1 MSLMQQS
8 LRAALASSGGTPSK
22 SKGANGLQKDKR
34 TPMGSRRG
42 TPRGTPAHSH
52 PGSDAEEDDEL
63 SSDSEEMFSPY
74 ASTASIGAGDDAT
87 GLALDG
93 QDDNALQEMMR
104 AQIDSL
110 NEKRTSTREEALQWL
125 IRAMSMR
132 YAAHAMDGSEE
143 TFFDAL
149 RRSIRAGKSSKE
161 TMLAAR
167 AMALWFVTLGAER
180 EAEYDEL
187 ASFLKPTIK
196 SCRFPPVKAQCIL
209 TLAMGCFV
217 ACQDPYEIADT
228 ARFCHS
234 IASMPKET
242 PEVLESALVSLG
254 LLLSCLNRT
263 PRQVE
268 QLFAETIAAHR
279 TLLESNSLPVRIAC
293 GHNIALFY
301 HTLGVPMVRALDVS
315 QHTALLTTLQA
326 LATDSS
332 RSRGKKER
340 SQQRAVF
347 RDVLH
352 TVHTGESPVVRHR
365 VMDHLLAFDDWAQIH
380 RFFAFRTVLNQGL
393 HTHFEENDLL
403 HDVFGTAFAT
413 QQLIDPAGERV
424 VHDTKS
430 AVAKYRAIEKNRQ
443 LEQRYNQT
451 LGMYNDS
458 E

>member
-8 LRAALASSGGTPSK
+8 LRAALASGGGTPSK
-22 SKGANGLQKDKR
+22 SKGANGWHKDKR
-34 TPMGSRRG
+34 TPVGSHRG
-42 TPRGTPAHSH
+42 TPRGTPVHSH
-52 PGSDAEEDDEL
+52 PGSDAEDDEEL
-63 SSDSEEMFSPY
+63 SSDSEDIFSPY
-74 ASTASIGAGDDAT
+74 ASTASTGAAEDVM
-87 GLALDG
+87 GLALDD
-93 QDDNALQEMMR
+93 QDDSALQEMMR
-104 AQIDSL
+104 VQIDSL

-132 YAAHAMDGSEE
+132 YAAQAMDGSEE

-161 TMLAAR
+161 TLLAAR
-167 AMALWFVTLGAER
+167 ATALWFVTLGAGR
-180 EAEYDEL
+180 EAEYTEL

-196 SCRFPPVKAQCIL
+196 SCRLPPVKAQCIL
-209 TLAMGCFV
+209 TLAMSCFV

-228 ARFCHS
+228 VRFCHS
-234 IASMPKET
+234 IASTTKET
-242 PEVLESALVSLG
+242 PEVKESALVSMG
-254 LLLSCLNRT
+254 LLLSCLDRT

-268 QLFAETIAAHR
+268 QLFAETMGAHR
-279 TLLESNSLPVRIAC
+279 TLLESSSLPVRIAS

-301 HTLGVPMVRALDVS
+301 HTLGVPTARSLDVS
-315 QHTALLTTLQA
+315 QHTALLSALQA

-340 SQQRAVF
+340 SRQRAVF

-365 VMDHLLAFDDWAQIH
+365 VMDQSLAFDDWAQIH

-403 HDVFGTAFAT
+403 HDVFGAAFAT
-413 QQLIDPAGERV
+413 QQLVDPAGERV

-430 AVAKYRAIEKNRQ
+430 AVAKYRAIEKSRQ